1 MMILCALLLL
11 FLMKSETFAQSIT
24 SLQKKTFASEG
35 EKVSVSCEYS
45 GAVDNLHWYRQFPRS
60 KPEFLLWIYPH
71 GTTSD
76 LPPRLLPKVDKSKT
90 LSAHKMNTL
99 MMLVILVLICYECRG
114 EEKVDQPD
122 KQITESEGG
131 SVTLHCKYKTA
142 SSQPDLFWYIQ
153 RVNDFPKDILRRSK
167 YGGDNGSEFQERFQS
182 EVKSDSVP
190 LIIQDVCGHMRTE
203 VSSSISSCREVTEE
217 TFSPL
222 QTSYRY
228 THTYLLSHTV
238 LEYTYTTT
246 MK

>member
-45 GAVDNLHWYRQFPRS
+45 GAVDNLHWYRHHHM
-60 KPEFLLWIYPH
+60 KM
-71 GTTSD
+71 
-76 LPPRLLPKVDKSKT
+76 KT
-90 LSAHKMNTL
+90 LWLLK
-99 MMLVILVLICYECRG
+99 LVIFTLICYECLG

-190 LIIQDVCGHMRTE
+190 LIIQDVCVSDSAVYYCALKPTVTKHTQHSHKNLNL
-203 VSSSISSCREVTEE
+203 SSSCALWCNAV
-217 TFSPL
+217 
-222 QTSYRY
+222 
-228 THTYLLSHTV
+228 
-238 LEYTYTTT
+238 
-246 MK
+246 

>member
-1 MMILCALLLL
+1 MILCALLLL
-11 FLMKSETFAQSIT
+11 FLIKSDTFAQSIT

-35 EKVSVSCEYS
+35 EKVSVSCEYG
-45 GAVDNLHWYRQFPRS
+45 GAVDNLHWYLQFPRS

-71 GTTSD
+71 GTT
-76 LPPRLLPKVDKSKT
+76 K
-90 LSAHKMNTL
+90 
-99 MMLVILVLICYECRG
+99 CRG